1 MANLIQNLQRPALII
16 SHNKTLAA
24 QLYSEFKSFF
34 PENAVEYFVSYYD
47 YYQPEAYVPT
57 TDTFIEKD
65 SSINEEIEKLRLAA
79 TGSLISRRDVIVI
92 ASVSCIYGLGS
103 PDDFRALSH
112 KVVKGEQLERD
123 QLLENLVEALYN
135 RNDMDLKAGKFRV
148 RGDVVD
154 LFPAYAN
161 NPIRVEFWGDEVEDI
176 RELDPVT
183 GETIKSHNEFRIY
196 PANQYVTTKDK
207 LEAGCKEIEKE
218 LDERVKYFE
227 EKNLLLEAQ
236 RIRMRTEYDLEMLRE
251 IGFCNGIEN
260 YSRHLSGRKP
270 GQRPWCLIDFF
281 PDDFLLFIDESH
293 ATLPQLGGMY
303 HGDRSSSL
311 IPSTALSTET

>member
-1 MANLIQNLQRPALII
+1 MDFKLKSDYEPKGDQPQAIRGLVDSIKKGNSDQTLLGVTGSGKTFSMANIIQNLQRPALII

-47 YYQPEAYVPT
+47 YYQPEAYVPS

-65 SSINEEIEKLRLAA
+65 SSINEEIERLRLAA

-103 PDDFRALSH
+103 PDDFRALS
-112 KVVKGEQLERD
+112 KQRVKGEQLNRD
-123 QLLENLVEALYN
+123 VLLENLVEALYN
-135 RNDMDLKAGKFRV
+135 RNDMDLKAGRFRV

-161 NPIRVEFWGDEVEDI
+161 NPIRIEFWGDEVEDI
-176 RELDPVT
+176 RELDAVS
-183 GETIKSHNEFRIY
+183 GETIRTHDEFRVY

-207 LEAGCKEIEKE
+207 LEAGCKDIEKE
-218 LDERVKYFE
+218 LEERVEYFE
-227 EKNLLLEAQ
+227 K
-236 RIRMRTEYDLEMLRE
+236 
-251 IGFCNGIEN
+251 EN
-260 YSRHLSGRKP
+260 HRSVPLVA
-270 GQRPWCLIDFF
+270 
-281 PDDFLLFIDESH
+281 LFKGLKYINQEN
-293 ATLPQLGGMY
+293 
-303 HGDRSSSL
+303 
-311 IPSTALSTET
+311 